1 MRVGKGRRDSVA
13 LPGLVCLKTNS
24 RGLRPG
30 LYSFAPLGRA
40 RKAAL
45 QRFRKGEGE
54 GEGERKFKSGSR
66 KAEKMQKPKL
76 SFTAKD

>member
-13 LPGLVCLKTNS
+13 LPGLVCHKTNS

-45 QRFRKGEGE
+45 QRFREGE